1 MGYINFNNAG
11 SSFPEKSTLSIVKK
25 YLENEK
31 SIGGYLAESKY
42 KKEINRFYTQLSKLI
57 NSKVTEIS
65 FLQSSTHALNFFI
78 NSINFSKN
86 ENVIIF
92 DNEYGSN
99 FLNLLNKKINHKVCN
114 LEQNGQV
121 SLTDLQR
128 KIDKNTKMIFL
139 CHIASQCG
147 DLINV
152 EEVGRLI
159 KKINKNI
166 IFVLDACQS
175 IGQKEIDVKK
185 IKCDILFGSGRKYL
199 RGPRGTGFIYLN
211 SNLKN
216 KINPSL
222 LDIKN
227 ALIKNNSYKI
237 KTKNY
242 PFETFEHSP
251 ALKLGL
257 SNAIYQI
264 NKIGI
269 RKIEKKIRDLSFF
282 LRSYPFDPKKIKFY
296 ENINFLSG
304 INTFSIKGF
313 SSSEVSDFL
322 LNKGILTS
330 ISNNQTS
337 MHYFKKKKIK
347 DVIRVSFHYYNSQR
361 EVKFLIKCLID
372 LIENK

>member
-1 MGYINFNNAG
+1 LSYINFNNAG
-11 SSFPEKSTLSIVKK
+11 SSFPEKSTLNIVKK

-31 SIGGYLAESKY
+31 IIGGYLAERNY
-42 KKEINRFYTQLSKLI
+42 KREINRFYTQLSKLI

-99 FLNLLNKKINHKVCN
+99 YLNLLNKKIKYKVCN

-121 SLTDLQR
+121 SLQDLQR

-147 DLINV
+147 DFLNV
-152 EEVGRLI
+152 EEVGKLI
-159 KKINKNI
+159 KKINKSI

-175 IGQKEIDVKK
+175 IGQKEIDVRK
-185 IKCDILFGSGRKYL
+185 IKCDVLFGSGRKYL

-211 SNLKN
+211 SSLKN

-222 LDIKN
+222 LDNKN
-227 ALIKNNSYKI
+227 ALIENNSYKI
-237 KTKNY
+237 KRKNY
-242 PFETFEHSP
+242 LFETFEHSP

-269 RKIEKKIRDLSFF
+269 KKIEKKIRDLSFF
-282 LRSYPFDPKKIKFY
+282 LRSYPFDSKKIKFY

-322 LNKGILTS
+322 LNRGILTS
-330 ISNNQTS
+330 ISNGQTS
-337 MHYFKKKKIK
+337 IQYFKKIKIK
-347 DVIRVSFHYYNSQR
+347 EVIRVSFHYYNSIG

>member
-1 MGYINFNNAG
+1 MSYINFNNAG
-11 SSFPEKSTLSIVKK
+11 SSFPEKSTLNIVKK

-31 SIGGYLAESKY
+31 IIGGYLAERNY
-42 KKEINRFYTQLSKLI
+42 KREINRFYTQLSKLI

-99 FLNLLNKKINHKVCN
+99 YLNLLNKKIKYKVCN

-121 SLTDLQR
+121 SLQDLKR

-147 DLINV
+147 DFLNV
-152 EEVGRLI
+152 EEVGKLI
-159 KKINKNI
+159 KKINKSI

-175 IGQKEIDVKK
+175 IGQKEIDVRK
-185 IKCDILFGSGRKYL
+185 IKCDVLFGSGRKYL

-211 SNLKN
+211 SSLKN

-222 LDIKN
+222 LDNKN
-227 ALIKNNSYKI
+227 ALIENNSYKI
-237 KTKNY
+237 KRKNY
-242 PFETFEHSP
+242 LFETFEHSP

-269 RKIEKKIRDLSFF
+269 KKIEKKIRDLSFF
-282 LRSYPFDPKKIKFY
+282 LRSYPFDSKKIKFY

-322 LNKGILTS
+322 LNRGILTS
-330 ISNNQTS
+330 ISNGQTS
-337 MHYFKKKKIK
+337 IQYFKKIKIK
-347 DVIRVSFHYYNSQR
+347 EVIRVSFHYYNSIG

>member
-11 SSFPEKSTLSIVKK
+11 SSFPKKTTLSIIKS

-31 SIGGYLAESKY
+31 KIGGYLAEVIY
-42 KKEINRFYTQLSKLI
+42 KKEIGRFYVELSKLI
-57 NSKVTEIS
+57 NSKAKEIS
-65 FLQSSTHALNFFI
+65 FVQSSTHALSFFI
-78 NSINFSKN
+78 DSINFSKN

-99 FLNLLNKKINHKVCN
+99 YLSILNKKINYKVCS
-114 LEQNGQV
+114 LEKNGQV
-121 SLTDLQR
+121 SLSDLQK

-139 CHIASQCG
+139 CHVASQCG
-147 DLINV
+147 DIINV
-152 EEVGRLI
+152 EEVGKLI
-159 KKINKNI
+159 KKINQNI
-166 IFVLDACQS
+166 IFVLDVCQS

-185 IKCDILFGSGRKYL
+185 IKCDVLFGSGRKYL

-216 KINPSL
+216 KITPSL
-222 LDIKN
+222 LDSKN
-227 ALIKNNSYKI
+227 ALIKNKGYKI
-237 KTKNY
+237 KKNNY
-242 PFETFEHSP
+242 PFEAFEYSP

-257 SNAIYQI
+257 SNAIYEV

-269 RKIEKKIRDLSFF
+269 KKIEKKIKELSFF
-282 LRSYPFDPKKIKFY
+282 LRSYPFDYRKIKFY

-313 SSSEVSDFL
+313 SSSEVSNFL
-322 LNKGILTS
+322 LDKGILSS

-337 MHYFKKKKIK
+337 IHYFKKKKIT
-347 DVIRVSFHYYNSQR
+347 DVNRVSFHYYNSFR

-372 LIENK
+372 LIKNK

>member
-11 SSFPEKSTLSIVKK
+11 SSFPEKTTLTIIKN

-31 SIGGYLAESKY
+31 KIGGYLAESKY
-42 KKEINRFYTQLSKLI
+42 KKEIDRFYIELSKLI
-57 NSKVTEIS
+57 NSKHTEIS

-99 FLNLLNKKINHKVCN
+99 YLNLLNKRINHKVCN
-114 LEQNGQV
+114 LEKNGQV
-121 SLTDLQR
+121 SLSDLQR
-128 KIDKNTKMIFL
+128 KIDKKTKMIFL

-147 DLINV
+147 DLMNV
-152 EEVGRLI
+152 EEVGKLI
-159 KKINKNI
+159 KKINPNI

-175 IGQKEIDVKK
+175 IGQKGIDVRK
-185 IKCDILFGSGRKYL
+185 IRCDVLFGSGRKYL

-211 SNLKN
+211 SSLKN

-222 LDIKN
+222 LDSKN
-227 ALIKNNSYKI
+227 ALIKNNSYKV
-237 KTKNY
+237 KMNNY
-242 PFETFEHSP
+242 PFEAFEYSP

-257 SNAIYQI
+257 SNAIRKVNKMGI
-264 NKIGI
+264 N
-269 RKIEKKIRDLSFF
+269 KIEKKIKELSFF
-282 LRSYPFDPKKIKFY
+282 LRSYPFDYKKIKFY

-313 SSSEVSDFL
+313 SSSEVSNFL
-322 LNKGILTS
+322 LDKGILSS

-337 MHYFKKKKIK
+337 IHYFQKKKMK
-347 DVIRVSFHYYNSQR
+347 DVIRVSFHYYNSLR